1 MKSQTLGTSTSIVEV
16 THIDSRSL
24 WLYVD
29 GKEYFMSF
37 EDFPWFADATVR
49 QISNVER
56 HGANHFHWPAIDVDL
71 TLEMIENPGNY
82 PRKYKVANKAS
93 PPSRGVD

>member
-1 MKSQTLGTSTSIVEV
+1 MARYQMLKPMLV
-16 THIDSRSL
+16 HIDSRSL

-56 HGANHFHWPAIDVDL
+56 HGPEHFHLGEHRTPYGFVVDL
-71 TLEMIENPGNY
+71 EMHPLA
-82 PRKYKVANKAS
+82 P
-93 PPSRGVD
+93 

>member
-1 MKSQTLGTSTSIVEV
+1 MNSHTLGVSTSIIEV

-29 GKEYFMSF
+29 GKEYFMPF
-37 EDFPWFADATVR
+37 DDFPWFADATVR

-56 HGANHFHWPAIDVDL
+56 HGLQHFHWPNLDVDL
-71 TLEMIENPGNY
+71 TLDMIEHPEKY
-82 PRKYKVANKAS
+82 PRKYK
-93 PPSRGVD
+93 

>member
-1 MKSQTLGTSTSIVEV
+1 MKSQTLGVSTSIVEV

-29 GKEYFMSF
+29 GKEYFMPF
-37 EDFPWFADATVR
+37 DDFPWFADATVR

-56 HGANHFHWPAIDVDL
+56 HGVQHFYWPTLDVDL
-71 TLEMIENPGNY
+71 TLDMIEHPENY
-82 PRKYKVANKAS
+82 PRKYK
-93 PPSRGVD
+93 